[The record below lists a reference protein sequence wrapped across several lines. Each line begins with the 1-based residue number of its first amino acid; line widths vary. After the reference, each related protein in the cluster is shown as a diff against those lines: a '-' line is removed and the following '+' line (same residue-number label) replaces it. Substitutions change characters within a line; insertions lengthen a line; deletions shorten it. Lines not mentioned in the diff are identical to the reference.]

1 MIDQLDKELSAA
13 IGQRNDA
20 WADERLGMITSSKC
34 SIWMSEGRAKDDK
47 YSVQCIRYLYSRIAE
62 LLIGSAHMAGTGA
75 AAISWGEDFEE
86 EAFNLYKK
94 KIKRKKV
101 SVRKTGF
108 IKFNDY
114 AGGSPDGTVGTK
126 GILEIKCPY
135 DPTNHVM
142 TMATGLPYEDKH
154 NAQIQCNILFTGSQF
169 CDFVTYDPRI
179 RDPKLKMTINRIKA
193 DPAYH
198 NKIIERLED
207 LIKIII
213 GFKKKF
219 KLL

>member
-20 WADERLGMITSSKC
+20 WSDERLGMITSSKS

-47 YSVQCIRYLYSRIAE
+47 YSVQCINYLYSRIAE
-62 LLIGSAHMAGTGA
+62 ILIGSAHMAGVGA

-86 EAFNLYKK
+86 EAFNLYKAK
-94 KIKRKKV
+94 MKLKKV
-101 SVRKTGF
+101 AVRKTGF
-108 IKFNDY
+108 MKFNDY

-135 DPTNHVM
+135 DPTNHIKTLV
-142 TMATGLPYEDKH
+142 TGLPYDDKFR
-154 NAQIQCNILFTGSQF
+154 AQIQCNILFTGSQF

-179 RDPKLKMTINRIKA
+179 QDPKLKMTINRIKP
-193 DPAYH
+193 DTAYH
-198 NKIIERLED
+198 NKIIERLKD
-207 LIKIII
+207 LIGIII

-219 KLL
+219 KL